1 MARGICPKL
10 LHALKNPHATPGPR
24 PCPEFWSSWSACGPG
39 CWAAPPSASWNAPVC
54 CVSARRSRTR
64 AWTPTIIRR
73 PRQGLWVGVPSFG
86 EIFQHYEFYGTNFLD
101 FLNFGTIL
109 CLFFLHR
116 WTLRPRV
123 TTSASLVGLCYHRTL
138 KRCLGQVWFSWHGYG
153 HFNRGNNDYPI
164 ALEVLSPNIQT
175 SIDKRIFV
183 LGIWDIWVVKC
194 FVKLW
199 RGLKQPFVE
208 VGMTNYVTT
217 NRSGEKTKKHEVK
230 HTYV

>member
-1 MARGICPKL
+1 MTWHVGFVPNFPMPLKSSCNPWSTPVPRILDPHGLRVVPRG
-10 LHALKNPHATPGPR
+10 
-24 PCPEFWSSWSACGPG
+24 
-39 CWAAPPSASWNAPVC
+39 WAAPPSASWNAPVC
-54 CVSARRSRTR
+54 CASARRSRTR

-86 EIFQHYEFYGTNFLD
+86 EIFQHSEFCRTNFLD

-153 HFNRGNNDYPI
+153 HFNRGSNDYP
-164 ALEVLSPNIQT
+164 LRGTLTQYS
-175 SIDKRIFV
+175 DKRIFV
-183 LGIWDIWVVKC
+183 LGVWDIWVVKC
-194 FVKLW
+194 FVKFW

-208 VGMTNYVTT
+208 VGMTIMWQPTKVGR
-217 NRSGEKTKKHEVK
+217 NRRNMRLNT
-230 HTYV
+230 HTYRHV